1 MNKFEKERQNGAAK
15 QPETQTV
22 TIGEESEKNYE
33 VRNETVQP
41 NIEET
46 TANQVWTQRSFEH
59 CKKREKID
67 NTIISVN
74 LVYYCVNINT
84 IKLCYPQYRVQAENK
99 LFEWNVINQKTKKAC
114 LAKQTTFGCWRLAGL
129 G

>member
-22 TIGEESEKNYE
+22 TIGEEPEKNDE

-46 TANQVWTQRSFEH
+46 SAEKVWTLWSLEH
-59 CKKREKID
+59 SKKLEKID
-67 NTIISVN
+67 YTIISVN

-84 IKLCYPQYRVQAENK
+84 IKHR
-99 LFEWNVINQKTKKAC
+99 NQIY
-114 LAKQTTFGCWRLAGL
+114 
-129 G
+129 